1 MTKKGEKQIFWEL
14 QTMKQKFKVF
24 IRRYSEITCV
34 RINMLYE
41 KNRTVFK
48 YSDEDW
54 IAFENQFNFILPDFV
69 EKLCLTFPQMTKN
82 EQRCCCLF
90 LLDIKTGRIATI
102 LGLAPNTV
110 SKYRKVIYEKY
121 FDLKE
126 ERTLEDRLF
135 EMI

>member
-24 IRRYSEITCV
+24 IRRYSERTCV

-48 YSDEDW
+48 YSDEAW
-54 IAFENQFNFILPDFV
+54 IAFENQFNFIFPDFV

-90 LLDIKTGRIATI
+90 LFDIKTGRIATI

>member
-1 MTKKGEKQIFWEL
+1 
-14 QTMKQKFKVF
+14 
-24 IRRYSEITCV
+24 
-34 RINMLYE
+34 
-41 KNRTVFK
+41 
-48 YSDEDW
+48 
-54 IAFENQFNFILPDFV
+54 
-69 EKLCLTFPQMTKN
+69 MTKN

>member
-1 MTKKGEKQIFWEL
+1 MTKEREKQIFWEL

-54 IAFENQFNFILPDFV
+54 IAFENQFNFIFPDFV

>member
-1 MTKKGEKQIFWEL
+1 MTKKRERQIFGEL

-34 RINMLYE
+34 RIKMLYE
-41 KNRTVFK
+41 KNETVFK
-48 YSDEDW
+48 YSDKDW
-54 IAFENQFNFILPDFV
+54 IVFENQFNFIFPDFV
-69 EKLCLTFPQMTKN
+69 EKLCITFPRMTKN

-121 FDLKE
+121 FDSKKK
-126 ERTLEDRLF
+126 RTLEDRLF

>member
-1 MTKKGEKQIFWEL
+1 
-14 QTMKQKFKVF
+14 
-24 IRRYSEITCV
+24 
-34 RINMLYE
+34 MLYE

-54 IAFENQFNFILPDFV
+54 IAFENQFNFIFPDFV

>member
-24 IRRYSEITCV
+24 MRRYSEITCV

-54 IAFENQFNFILPDFV
+54 IAFENQFNFIFPDFV

-126 ERTLEDRLF
+126 VSTMEDRLF